1 VDLTDEQWERI
12 RSGRLDP
19 EQSIG
24 FTPCPDDGSYRR
36 ELETTPETITMEL
49 PVWMVKQ
56 LKGKA
61 KEDARS
67 SYTQE
72 GKESSEEIASLLS
85 YHLDEHA
92 TTSGTRGD

>member
-1 VDLTDEQWERI
+1 MDVSDDEIERI

-24 FTPCPDDGSYRR
+24 FTQCPDDGSYRR
-36 ELETTPETITMEL
+36 ELRTTPETITMEL

-56 LKGKA
+56 LRGKA

-67 SYTQE
+67 SYTQA

-85 YHLDEHA
+85 YHLTEHA
-92 TTSGTRGD
+92 TTSGSQSD